1 MALTSRDKEQ
11 LLGLLNI
18 LAPIAE
24 RTITRTLEAP
34 GKERLMG
41 LQERALESEIA
52 GREREAEMPQFYP
65 AKGLSELVGGDWSK
79 LADKQGR
86 VPSALAKPVIDAL
99 AMQGRL
105 GVQQEKLG
113 LEEEKADIAT
123 LENTRRDWIKI
134 LSDPFGP
141 RDLKQQA
148 TDEINR
154 IDSEIKRMQI
164 QKKRQKPTGE
174 TGIQGESSLQTIIE
188 DNAFTQQELDTLA
201 SQIKSA
207 AQGTLTSGG
216 KPVSFEEL
224 GRELEGRYGFTPT
237 TINHLMQRYTT
248 DPALAR

>member
-11 LLGLLNI
+11 LLGLASI

-41 LQERALESEIA
+41 LKERALKSEIA
-52 GREREAEMPQFYP
+52 GREREAKVPQFYT
-65 AKGLSELVGGDWSK
+65 AKGLSELVGGDWSA
-79 LADKQGR
+79 LADKQGQ
-86 VPSALAKPVIDAL
+86 VPAVLAKPIIDAQ

-105 GVQQEKLG
+105 GIQRERLG
-113 LEEEKADIAT
+113 LEEEKADIKT

-134 LSDPFGP
+134 LSDPFGS

-154 IDSEIKRMQI
+154 IDSEIRRMQI
-164 QKKRQKPTGE
+164 QKKQTKPLGE
-174 TGIQGESSLQTIIE
+174 AGIQGESSLQTIVE

-201 SQIKSA
+201 GQIKSA

-237 TINHLMQRYTT
+237 TINHLMQRYTP